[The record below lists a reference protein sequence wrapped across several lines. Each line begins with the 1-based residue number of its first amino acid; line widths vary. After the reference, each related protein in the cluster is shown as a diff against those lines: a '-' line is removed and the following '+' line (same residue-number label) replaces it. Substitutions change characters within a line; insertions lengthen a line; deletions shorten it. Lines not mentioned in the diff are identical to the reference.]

1 MKLNYTKYQIALEI
15 IGLLLLVGIIIFVYT
30 RWDQIP
36 QQIPISYNAM
46 GEIDTWGSKNII
58 IFLPEISI
66 LLYAF
71 LTVSSFFPQSLNIS
85 LVSTIISSEKIS
97 DENKEAVNIN
107 KRNLSLFTKVE
118 ILTFIFFL
126 LYYLTT
132 SQSLPII
139 IPSFFVTIIL
149 VTSIF
154 FLVRISKL

>member
-1 MKLNYTKYQIALEI
+1 MKLNYTKYQITLEI

-30 RWDQIP
+30 RWAQIP

-46 GEIDTWGSKNII
+46 GEIDTWGSKDII

-71 LTVSSFFPQSLNIS
+71 MTATSFFPQNFNIS
-85 LVSTIISSEKIS
+85 LVSTIISSEKLAE
-97 DENKEAVNIN
+97 ENKEAVNLN

-154 FLVRISKL
+154 FLLRISKL

>member
-1 MKLNYTKYQIALEI
+1 M
-15 IGLLLLVGIIIFVYT
+15 GFLLLVGIIIFVYT
-30 RWDQIP
+30 RWNQIP
-36 QQIPISYNAM
+36 QQVPTLYNGI
-46 GEIDTWGSKNII
+46 GEIDSWGNKDII

-71 LTVSSFFPQSLNIS
+71 MTIASYYPQSVNVSILSLIS
-85 LVSTIISSEKIS
+85 NVKIT
-97 DENKEAVNIN
+97 DKNKEAVNQN

-126 LYYLTT
+126 IYYITT

-139 IPSFFVTIIL
+139 FLSFFITIIL

-154 FLVRISKL
+154 FITRIILL